1 MKFYE
6 LTYLISPEVSETE
19 IKDLQQ
25 KLDSF
30 VQNKEGILDSS
41 SPPEKTNLSYPIKK
55 EDQAYLSSLSF
66 YLKPEEV
73 SNLKK
78 EVKSE
83 SQILRFLISIKKKPK
98 VTKISKRPLAKK
110 PEKEKKSKLKDIE
123 QKLEEILGK

>member
-6 LTYLISPEVSETE
+6 LTYLISPELSETE

-30 VQNKEGILDSS
+30 IQNKEGILDSF

-55 EDQAYLSSLSF
+55 EVQAYLASLSF

-98 VTKISKRPLAKK
+98 VTKVSKKPLAKK
-110 PEKEKKSKLKDIE
+110 PEKEKKAELKDIE